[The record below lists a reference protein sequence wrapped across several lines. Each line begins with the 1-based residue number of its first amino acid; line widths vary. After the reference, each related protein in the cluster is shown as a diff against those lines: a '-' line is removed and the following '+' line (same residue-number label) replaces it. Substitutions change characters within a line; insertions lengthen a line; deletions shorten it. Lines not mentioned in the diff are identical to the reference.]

1 MLTTNFPAI
10 SSNLA
15 HIRFKSG
22 PWYSRR
28 WLILL
33 IFLAGYL
40 LSFSKFDAYEIRYA
54 ALTIGCITACYQLIK
69 NIHHCLL
76 DKLPLLLL
84 FGIFILFFVQF
95 YWIAMLPAITES
107 FWFSHLQ
114 WIAYSAEVL
123 FETFT
128 LLSFSFIT
136 FCITSYILLRK
147 PLYSRTNTF
156 SKQVDYNKAVS
167 ILIPLIIILMVFTS
181 YIMYAT
187 GICRMGE
194 ETVYL
199 PLRLAGLIFHI
210 RLTLLPALIILL
222 IWCSDKS
229 GKKAHFILGITL
241 LILHGFS
248 DSLLRSSRGS
258 LFILFILL
266 TLLLLITRRLNK
278 QRIGLTIIVISLT
291 ILLWPVISSYR
302 YVRKADYSKPIKS
315 SFFEAIDNISYEKTS
330 YVEKTIVAIESII
343 FRYGMYDLL
352 PIIASEPEPLGMRAI
367 NTSVVNFYTHDVL
380 GYSIE
385 HIHSSGTSFIGW
397 FYLAGRY
404 PFAITG
410 ICIFTAL
417 AWILWSAISNM
428 QLLSEPV
435 AKAMYLLYILKL
447 CSGGSLDRIHIYTFV
462 LIGSIAACE
471 YIMRISCKKPKL
483 KVIRS

>member
-1 MLTTNFPAI
+1 MNPSI
-10 SSNLA
+10 RSNLA
-15 HIRFKSG
+15 HIRLKKG
-22 PWYSRR
+22 PWYSGR

-40 LSFSKFDAYEIRYA
+40 LSFSKLDGYEIKYA
-54 ALTIGCITACYQLIK
+54 LLTIACISACYLLIN
-69 NIHHCLL
+69 NIHQPL
-76 DKLPLLLL
+76 DKPPLLLL
-84 FGIFILFFVQF
+84 FGIFILFFVQS
-95 YWIAMLPAITES
+95 YWIALFPAITED
-107 FWFSHLQ
+107 FWFSHLR
-114 WIAYSAEVL
+114 WIAYSPEVL
-123 FETFT
+123 YKTFA
-128 LLSFSFIT
+128 LISYSFIT
-136 FCITSYILLRK
+136 FCITSYIMLRK

-156 SKQVDYNKAVS
+156 SKQFDYNKVVL

-199 PLRLAGLIFHI
+199 PLRLAGFIFHI

-229 GKKAHFILGITL
+229 GDKKRFILGITL

-266 TLLLLITRRLNK
+266 TLFLLITGRFNK
-278 QRIGLTIIVISLT
+278 QRVGLTIIVLLLT
-291 ILLWPVISSYR
+291 IFLWPVISSYR
-302 YVRKADYSKPIKS
+302 HVRKADYTKPIKS
-315 SFFEAIDNISYEKTS
+315 SLFEAVDDMSYGETT
-330 YVEKTIVAIESII
+330 YAEKTIIAIESII
-343 FRYGMYDLL
+343 FRYGMHDLL
-352 PIIASEPEPLGMRAI
+352 PIIASEPEPLGIRAI

-380 GYSIE
+380 GYSTD
-385 HIHSSGTSFIGW
+385 HIHTSGTSFIGW
-397 FYLAGRY
+397 FYLVGRY
-404 PFAITG
+404 PFVIIG

-435 AKAMYLLYILKL
+435 AKAMYLLYILEL
-447 CSGGSLDRIHIYTFV
+447 CSGGSLDRIHLYTLV

-471 YIMRISCKKPKL
+471 YIMRKSCKRPKL
-483 KVIRS
+483 KVIRA

>member
-1 MLTTNFPAI
+1 MNLATR
-10 SSNLA
+10 SNLA
-15 HIRFKSG
+15 QIRLKSG
-22 PWYSRR
+22 RWYDGR

-33 IFLAGYL
+33 FFFAGYL
-40 LSFSKFDAYEIRYA
+40 LSFSKFDGYEIKYA
-54 ALTIGCITACYQLIK
+54 VLTIACTSACCLLIN
-69 NIHHCLL
+69 NIHQPL
-76 DKLPLLLL
+76 DKMPLLLL
-84 FGIFILFFVQF
+84 LGIFILFFFQF
-95 YWIAMLPAITES
+95 YWIALFPAITEG

-114 WIAYSAEVL
+114 WIAYSPEVL
-123 FETFT
+123 YGTFA
-128 LLSFSFIT
+128 LLSYSFIT

-156 SKQVDYNKAVS
+156 TKQVDYNKVAS
-167 ILIPLIIILMVFTS
+167 ILIPLIITLMVSTS

-187 GICRMGE
+187 GICIMGA

-199 PLRLAGLIFHI
+199 PLRLAGLTFYT
-210 RLTLLPALIILL
+210 RLILLPALIMLL
-222 IWCSDKS
+222 IWCGDKN
-229 GKKAHFILGITL
+229 GKKVHFITGTIL

-266 TLLLLITRRLNK
+266 TLFLLITGRFNK
-278 QRIGLTIIVISLT
+278 QRIWLTIIVISLT

-315 SFFEAIDNISYEKTS
+315 SFFEAINDISYGETT
-330 YVEKTIVAIESII
+330 YAEKTIVAIESII

-352 PIIASEPEPLGMRAI
+352 PIIASEPEPLGMQAI
-367 NTSVVNFYTHDVL
+367 NTSVINFYTHDIL
-380 GYSIE
+380 GYSTE

-397 FYLAGRY
+397 FYLVGRY
-404 PFAITG
+404 PFAIMG

-417 AWILWSAISNM
+417 AWILWSTISNM
-428 QLLSEPV
+428 QLLSKPV
-435 AKAMYLLYILKL
+435 AKAMCLLYILDL
-447 CSGGSLDRIHIYTFV
+447 CGGGSLDRIHLYTLVF
-462 LIGSIAACE
+462 IGSIAACE